1 MHRLTAKA
9 LVFVL
14 LFGTFAPTSA
24 TALVRSGYASGEHC
38 ARRPIPAHTEPV
50 SGCHHHNRIAQASD
64 ISSVAHDLQ
73 SKPCCDEHA
82 CCRSQART
90 QWAYLSLRVSLHEG
104 DRTPD
109 AVVKLAELPHTSD
122 VEHYRPVRAP
132 PAL

>member
-14 LFGTFAPTSA
+14 LFVTFAPITA
-24 TALVRSGYASGEHC
+24 TPLVRSGYASGEHC
-38 ARRPIPAHTEPV
+38 ARRPIRAHTGPL
-50 SGCHHHNRIAQASD
+50 SDCHHHNRIAQSAS
-64 ISSVAHDLQ
+64 SAAHLH
-73 SKPCCDEHA
+73 SKPCCDGHA

-109 AVVKLAELPHTSD
+109 AVVKLAELAHTSG
-122 VEHYRPVRAP
+122 VEHYRPARASA
-132 PAL
+132 AL